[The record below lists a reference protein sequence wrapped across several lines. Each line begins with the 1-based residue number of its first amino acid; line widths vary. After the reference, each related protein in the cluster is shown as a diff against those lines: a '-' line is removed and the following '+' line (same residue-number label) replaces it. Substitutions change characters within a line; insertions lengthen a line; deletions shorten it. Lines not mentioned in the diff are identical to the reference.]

1 MVPLVMSL
9 ASLTSRTSMSIIVVG
24 GVASSISST
33 HWWQRWAVLSFL
45 GFRTMQHEACSNFL
59 AWLGRMSTCGTLD
72 TGNQIVVR
80 KLLWWHTSVAGHVLI
95 VFNFWT
101 VGWFDSALRIVEL
114 VGALLF
120 PSSFCN
126 LDVLQAVGVPADLV
140 RAVLLYSNI
149 FANLI

>member
-1 MVPLVMSL
+1 MAGPDEHMWYSGYRESDCSEKIAVM
-9 ASLTSRTSMSIIVVG
+9 
-24 GVASSISST
+24 
-33 HWWQRWAVLSFL
+33 
-45 GFRTMQHEACSNFL
+45 
-59 AWLGRMSTCGTLD
+59 TL
-72 TGNQIVVR
+72 
-80 KLLWWHTSVAGHVLI
+80 SVAGHVLI

-101 VGWFDSALRIVEL
+101 VGWFDSALRIVKL

-149 FANLI
+149 FANLIE